1 MSAKR
6 GMTLRAQ
13 WLGRQLR
20 ELREAAGLKLPE
32 AGDYIQRDGA
42 TVSRLETGLYPARTP
57 DVQALLDLYGVADPH
72 KRGDLMKL
80 ATEVWHEGWWDGY
93 SGNLSKL
100 IVDYAWVESRAR
112 VIRSFDALA
121 IPGLLQTGNYMEA
134 VIRQTDTDPSLAPSG
149 ARFRLERQQILAAAE
164 PPRIEAILDEGL
176 LRRPVGGPAGMKEQ
190 LERLL
195 DLGRRPAIDIRVLP
209 FASGAHAGHDGSF
222 RIFEMPEPYPQIGY
236 VDSPAGG
243 IYIEAEGVDRLMLKF
258 DRMRSDSPDPS
269 ESMKLIRTAINEFES
284 SAEGDHVNPR
294 A

>member
-20 ELREAAGLKLPE
+20 ELREAVGLKLPE

-42 TVSRLETGLYPARTP
+42 TISRLETGLYPARTP

-72 KRGDLMKL
+72 KRSDLMRL
-80 ATEVWHEGWWDGY
+80 ATEVWHEGWWDSY

-121 IPGLLQTGNYMEA
+121 IPGLLQTRSYMEA
-134 VIRQTDTDPSLAPSG
+134 VIRRTDSDPSLSPSG
-149 ARFRLERQQILAAAE
+149 ARFRLERQQILTAAE
-164 PPRIEAILDEGL
+164 PPQIEAILDESL
-176 LRRPVGGPAGMKEQ
+176 LWRVVGGSASMKEQ
-190 LERLL
+190 LEHLL
-195 DLGRRPAIDIRVLP
+195 DLSDHPSIEIRVLP
-209 FASGAHAGHDGSF
+209 FISGAHASHDGSF

-236 VDSPAGG
+236 VDTPAGG
-243 IYIEAEGVDRLMLKF
+243 IYVEAEGVERLMLKF
-258 DRMRSDSPDPS
+258 DRIQHDSLDLP
-269 ESMKLIRTAINEFES
+269 ESMKLIEAALSKIE
-284 SAEGDHVNPR
+284 
-294 A
+294 